1 MQRIRFIGDPVLR
14 RETKEVTI
22 FDDDLKL
29 FVKNMIKTMHRED
42 GIGLAA
48 PQIGHS
54 RKILVV
60 DISGMEETEKPR
72 AFINPTIVDSW
83 GESVVEEGCLSIPD
97 VREEVTRP
105 EGIEVKY
112 QNENGENH
120 HNRFDGW
127 MARVLQHEIDHV
139 NGVLFVDLIS
149 PIKRKLL
156 TEQKLIP
163 NKY

>member
-1 MQRIRFIGDPVLR
+1 MQRLRYIGDSVLR
-14 RETKEVTI
+14 RETAEVND
-22 FDDDLKL
+22 FDDSLKK
-29 FVKNMIKTMHRED
+29 FVKDMIKTMHREE

-54 RKILVV
+54 KKVLVV
-60 DISGMEETEKPR
+60 DVSGLEEGEKPQ
-72 AFINPTIVDSW
+72 AFINPVVTESW

-105 EGIEVKY
+105 EGVEVKY
-112 QNENGENH
+112 QDENGQLH
-120 HNRFDGW
+120 QDRFDGW
-127 MARVLQHEIDHV
+127 KARVLQHEIDHL

-156 TEQKLIP
+156 TEKNLLP
-163 NKY
+163 AKY